1 MKKVEMNG
9 MYEPIFN
16 KKTSPAL
23 PKVVTPKKLK
33 RTNIISGEIAFP
45 ESSGRATVEPK
56 KAESTTYIKTPR
68 IMKKTVLSEIASA
81 RCWVIGEF
89 GARKSL
95 TTGISALKIQTA
107 TSVEIMASSDTREDH
122 FHDLGSFFTGHFLGC
137 DTRVE
142 HQNHIK
148 QHS

>member
-1 MKKVEMNG
+1 MKKVEKKG

-23 PKVVTPKKLK
+23 PKVVTPRKLK
-33 RTNIISGEIAFP
+33 ITNIISGEIAFP

-56 KAESTTYIKTPR
+56 KAESTTYIKIPR
-68 IMKKTVLSEIASA
+68 IMKKTVLSEIDSA

-107 TSVEIMASSDTREDH
+107 TKPIT
-122 FHDLGSFFTGHFLGC
+122 
-137 DTRVE
+137 
-142 HQNHIK
+142 
-148 QHS
+148 

>member
-1 MKKVEMNG
+1 MLFYKR
-9 MYEPIFN
+9 EPKIANIFLVYPLLKYKFHGHN
-16 KKTSPAL
+16 PVSYTHLDVYKRQ
-23 PKVVTPKKLK
+23 KLK

-56 KAESTTYIKTPR
+56 KAESTTYIKIPR

-107 TSVEIMASSDTREDH
+107 TKPIT
-122 FHDLGSFFTGHFLGC
+122 
-137 DTRVE
+137 
-142 HQNHIK
+142 
-148 QHS
+148 